1 MQQLKVFGISPGE
14 LKHLKMS
21 TIVNVV
27 TVVQVHIASYKRMVD
42 PTNLTAADLLA
53 THSAEYADTPLVQSG
68 HRMVSAKITGGDRFT
83 LSTLLDEWSRTGY
96 AKSVERA
103 KKLMQD
109 SGVSPNARVLAGFD
123 MEIDLAP
130 AQDSK

>member
-42 PTNLTAADLLA
+42 PTNLTPADLLA